1 MIPAGTITFA
11 GMEFVQVTSTAET
24 VEQAQ
29 SIADHLVAHRLAAC
43 VQVLGPITS
52 TYRWEG
58 AIERSEEYMCI
69 IKSRLDLSYE
79 VVAAIRSLHPYE
91 NPEVV
96 VTPIVAGSA
105 DYLQWI
111 AAETAQ

>member
-1 MIPAGTITFA
+1 
-11 GMEFVQVTSTAET
+11 MEFVQITSAAET
-24 VEQAQ
+24 AEQAQ

-43 VQVLGPITS
+43 VQVVGPITS
-52 TYRWEG
+52 TYRWDG
-58 AIERSEEYMCI
+58 AIERSQEFMCV

-79 VVAAIRSLHPYE
+79 VVAAIRSLHTYE

-105 DYLQWI
+105 EYLQWI
-111 AAETAQ
+111 ATETTS